1 MQIVYRETSVR
12 MPIYGQAVES
22 RWKIHT
28 NIAFLDV
35 VQKDLVK
42 IDVRPVAIV
51 NSKATLLKLE
61 STSF

>member
-1 MQIVYRETSVR
+1 

-22 RWKIHT
+22 RWKIH
-28 NIAFLDV
+28 NGIAFLDG

-42 IDVRPVAIV
+42 IDVSPVAIV
-51 NSKATLLKLE
+51 NSKGTLLKLE

>member
-1 MQIVYRETSVR
+1 
-12 MPIYGQAVES
+12 MPIYGQAEES
-22 RWKIHT
+22 RWKIH
-28 NIAFLDV
+28 NSIAFWDA

-42 IDVRPVAIV
+42 IDVSPVAIV